1 MLKHHDKIERNS
13 ILLLI
18 LTIIV
23 ISIGGI
29 VEIVPLFRIETT
41 IEKVDGIRP
50 YTPLEL
56 VGAKIYKREG
66 CYGCHS
72 QQVRVLR
79 DEVERY
85 GHYSI
90 AAESMYDYPFQWGSK
105 RTGPDLARLG
115 GKYSDEW
122 HTRHLINPRDVVPES
137 IMPGY
142 KFLIDRDAVLSSIG
156 DDMNVLRKLGV
167 PYNDE
172 MIQNAVSDG
181 MLQAST
187 DREVEGLL
195 KRYGKKVNIRDF
207 DSNANR
213 VTEMDALVA
222 YLQMLGTLVD
232 FSNFE
237 PIGYHKKTLKEK
249 ISNQKNSSSKD
260 ESQNISENNNDKN
273 SEKNS
278 NKSLPNNQKIN
289 DNNDKNINN
298 INTEMLNTNKLKNDK
313 LNVEKI
319 TEEKINEEK
328 INTNQIKENKIKTNK
343 LNYKSTEVN

>member
-56 VGAKIYKREG
+56 AGAKIYKREG

-187 DREVEGLL
+187 DREAEGLL

-207 DSNANR
+207 DSNPNR

-273 SEKNS
+273 SDKNS

-289 DNNDKNINN
+289 DDNDKNINN